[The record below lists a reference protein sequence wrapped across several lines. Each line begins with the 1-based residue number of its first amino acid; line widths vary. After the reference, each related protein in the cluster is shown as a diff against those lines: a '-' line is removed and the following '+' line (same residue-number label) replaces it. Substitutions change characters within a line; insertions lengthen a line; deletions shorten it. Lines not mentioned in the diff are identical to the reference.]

1 VSLRRFS
8 GRTSLI
14 NKQEKA
20 FFCDMTKP
28 DQKNLVW
35 GGGLGVGAVA
45 ILQPR
50 QDLIAHEV
58 GDELGE
64 LLGVRVVVLVR
75 GDALLKK
82 TSGDGPVEKGAG

>member
-1 VSLRRFS
+1 
-8 GRTSLI
+8 
-14 NKQEKA
+14 
-20 FFCDMTKP
+20 MTKP
-28 DQKNLVW
+28 DQNNLVW
-35 GGGLGVGAVA
+35 GGRLGVGAVA

-75 GDALLKK
+75 DKALLKK
-82 TSGDGPVEKGAG
+82 TSGDGPVEMGLGDPPP